1 MYTTSAVIGED
12 QKEVVLKKF
21 MNPFLKKINNKVN
34 QEYITLKQR
43 SVQPVIMPCPSK
55 YKLAWAGNCLAT
67 VVTKIS
73 NITMRMR

>member
-34 QEYITLKQR
+34 DVDL
-43 SVQPVIMPCPSK
+43 
-55 YKLAWAGNCLAT
+55 
-67 VVTKIS
+67 
-73 NITMRMR
+73 